1 MCLWVQT
8 LLMMIWFY
16 LEMRSVWKHYL
27 CGTSVR
33 PSFVHVWIEWRRSV
47 PSYLQLWTGWIWH
60 LNAGYE
66 TVCRMGWNF
75 PRYMEKW
82 IYRHQNTYL
91 YRVGRNL
98 KLDFFF
104 LIHQMFLKIINFL
117 CIYFWLCWVFIVV
130 WCRGFS
136 LPWLFLLKNT
146 GSRQAGFSGGRAR
159 FCCSMALEFSCTRD
173 WTCVPCI
180 ER

>member
-1 MCLWVQT
+1 MNIQASEHIF
-8 LLMMIWFY
+8 IWGGEEF
-16 LEMRSVWKHYL
+16 K
-27 CGTSVR
+27 
-33 PSFVHVWIEWRRSV
+33 
-47 PSYLQLWTGWIWH
+47 
-60 LNAGYE
+60 A
-66 TVCRMGWNF
+66 
-75 PRYMEKW
+75 
-82 IYRHQNTYL
+82 RH
-91 YRVGRNL
+91 
-98 KLDFFF
+98 FF

-159 FCCSMALEFSCTRD
+159 LRCSMALESSCTRD

-180 ER
+180 ERWIPNYWMTREVLKLDFEKKKNWLECFICRSVHISPNY